1 MPTVKLPDAALYYE
15 FSGPEGAPVLVLS
28 NSLGTNLHIWDG
40 QIADFTKH
48 FRLLRYDTRGHGKSS
63 VTPGPYSLAQL
74 SNDVLRLLDALQ
86 LSQVYFCGVSMG
98 GMTAMFLGIHSPSRF
113 TKIVACSAA
122 ANIGTPESWNARID
136 AVKKGGMKAVASAVI
151 ERWFTPPFRTTHPA
165 EMAKMQA
172 ILESVN
178 PDGYIANCAA
188 VRDMDLRDSLTAINI
203 PALIISGTY
212 DPGATSADGR
222 YLAEHIPGS
231 RFFEIAASHI
241 SNIEAQIVFNRE
253 VLSFLLA

>member
-1 MPTVKLPDAALYYE
+1 MPTVKLPDAELYYE
-15 FSGPEGAPVLVLS
+15 FSGPEGAPILVLS

-74 SNDVLRLLDALQ
+74 SNDVLHLLDALQ

-113 TKIVACSAA
+113 NKIVACSAA
-122 ANIGTPESWNARID
+122 AKIGTPESWNARID
-136 AVKKGGMKAVASAVI
+136 AVKKDGMKAVASAVI
-151 ERWFTPPFRTTHPA
+151 ERWFTLTFRTTHPA
-165 EMAKMQA
+165 EMARMQA
-172 ILESVN
+172 ILENAN

-212 DPGATSADGR
+212 DPGTTPADGR
-222 YLAEHIPGS
+222 YLAEHIPVS

>member
-1 MPTVKLPDAALYYE
+1 MPTVKLPDAELYYE
-15 FSGPEGAPVLVLS
+15 YSGPEGAPVLVLS

-74 SNDVLRLLDALQ
+74 SDDVLRLLEALQ
-86 LSQVYFCGVSMG
+86 LSQVFFCGVSMG
-98 GMTAMFLGIHSPSRF
+98 GMTAMFLGIHAPFRL
-113 TKIVACSAA
+113 TKIVTCSAA
-122 ANIGTPESWNARID
+122 AKIGTPESWNARID
-136 AVKKGGMKAVASAVI
+136 AVKKGGMKAVASTVI
-151 ERWFTPPFRTTHPA
+151 ERWFTPPFCTTHPA

-172 ILESVN
+172 ILESTN

-203 PALIISGTY
+203 PALIISGTF
-212 DPGATSADGR
+212 DPGATPADGR